1 MADNVAPLTVT
12 KPLLSAGAFQFSTTA
27 LDNDLGTAPAGFWSV
42 QPVDL
47 LANDNAVASILN
59 PASVLLYSAASGGS
73 GARTLSTAQGLYSVD
88 ARGVLT
94 LQPTADFS
102 GSDSLWYTVADSTG
116 RVSARTLVTVSAT
129 ATSAAR
135 DDAAT
140 TLKTAADGVVAVSH
154 YGVSDVTVSEGAG
167 TAVFTVT
174 GFEGSRINAI
184 TLADGSAVAGLDT
197 GLGIEVFDGTGW
209 VAYKTWDHL
218 VPTDGDTQNFE
229 PTSLQV
235 RIRVTDDGAVES
247 SETSP
252 TTTPPASPCRAT
264 ATPLPTRR

>member
-1 MADNVAPLTVT
+1 MADDVAPLTVT
-12 KPLLSAGAFQFSTTA
+12 KPQLSAGAFQFSTTA

-47 LANDNAVASILN
+47 LANDNAAASILN

-102 GSDSLWYTVADSTG
+102 GSDSLWYTVADATG
-116 RVSARTLVTVSAT
+116 KVSARTLVTVSAT

-140 TLKTAADGVVAVSH
+140 TLKIAADSVVAVSH
-154 YGVSDVTVSEGAG
+154 RRQRCHRFRGRRHRRLHRHRLRGQPHQRHHAG
-167 TAVFTVT
+167 
-174 GFEGSRINAI
+174 GRQRRGGPGHRPRHR
-184 TLADGSAVAGLDT
+184 GLRRH
-197 GLGIEVFDGTGW
+197 GLGGIQDLGS
-209 VAYKTWDHL
+209 
-218 VPTDGDTQNFE
+218 P
-229 PTSLQV
+229 
-235 RIRVTDDGAVES
+235 GAHRRRHAEL
-247 SETSP
+247 
-252 TTTPPASPCRAT
+252 RAHQL
-264 ATPLPTRR
+264 AGAHPRHR